1 MAREYLGNGNWV
13 EWSNEIKNAK
23 IYILEEEGPVKET
36 KKMSEMVKGLY
47 DIVKRSCDGLDSI
60 YEDYLI
66 GLIGIHGVYH
76 LKEAKLLETC
86 GVVNGGQLYVLCE
99 LKGED

>member
-1 MAREYLGNGNWV
+1 MTRKYLGNGNWI
-13 EWSNEIKNAK
+13 EWSNEIKNAT
-23 IYILEEEGPVKET
+23 IYILEEENT
-36 KKMSEMVKGLY
+36 MSEMVKGLY
-47 DIVKRSCDGLDSI
+47 DIVKRACEGLDSV

-86 GVVNGGQLYVLCE
+86 GVVHGRQLYVLCE
-99 LKGED
+99 LKGGD